1 MTPSSITL
9 PFTIRRC
16 QFLVRVA
23 FAMTINKSQG
33 QSLERVGVYL
43 PNPVFTHGQLYVAV
57 SRVTSKDDLKI
68 LPVARHE
75 HLEGCTCNV
84 VYKEVFGRL

>member
-1 MTPSSITL
+1 MLVSIY
-9 PFTIRRC
+9 
-16 QFLVRVA
+16 VA

-43 PNPVFTHGQLYVAV
+43 PNLVFTHGQLYVAV
-57 SRVTSKDDLKI
+57 SRVTSKDGLKI
-68 LPVARHE
+68 LPVPRHK
-75 HLEGCTCNV
+75 HLEGCTRNV